1 MPSAKR
7 STVSDGPATR
17 VVNRPPPVPRGS
29 GPLPDAS
36 PTRFVV
42 GPKLG
47 KWPLPA
53 GATIIDC
60 AYAVDI
66 PTAETC
72 VGARINGE
80 KAPLKA
86 VPRTGDLVELLT
98 SDDATPSPAW
108 IAFAQ
113 SPARELIAV
122 ACGLPLSTE
131 EFSVYS
137 FLAKHGVDYVPKQPI
152 PDEAK
157 REATGRK
164 SPVQANREGKKLIG
178 AYIDKDDVVRLKAM
192 LSEQGLTVQDFFADA
207 VARALAATP
216 AQRARMVNRQVAR
229 FRKLLDASLK

>member
-7 STVSDGPATR
+7 STVPDGPAKR
-17 VVNRPPPVPRGS
+17 VVNRPPPAPRAS
-29 GPLPDAS
+29 TPRQDAS
-36 PTRFVV
+36 PTKFVI
-42 GPKLG
+42 GPKVG

-53 GATIIDC
+53 GATIIDY

-66 PTAETC
+66 ATAETC

-80 KAPLKA
+80 RAPLKA
-86 VPRTGDLVELLT
+86 VPKPGDLVELLT
-98 SDDATPSPAW
+98 TDDATPSQAW
-108 IAFAQ
+108 IDFTK

-131 EFSVYS
+131 EFSVYA
-137 FLAKHGVDYVPKQPI
+137 FLAQHGVDYVPKHRI
-152 PDEAK
+152 PDAAK
-157 REATGRK
+157 SEATTRK

-207 VARALAATP
+207 VTRALAATP